1 MTQQKLYYLFRI
13 ATLGQPEQLGCS
25 VYSSIHDS
33 IMPSKLKFT
42 SRIAPDVNQVN
53 TLKMACLNST
63 SQKLSDK
70 IDKNAII
77 SEYNV
82 SCQKCGIKEK
92 VATITKG
99 EPTTIPTTIPTS
111 YPTISQLVR
120 GCSMKPSMN
129 HQYRVKDLKL
139 DHVIIKL
146 IKSSKSF
153 LTDEDITN
161 LSEVDSLYREM
172 ISDVAELKN
181 LDFCTLR
188 EPRLGYAE
196 QTEIQSSRVDMATA
210 CAVHYS
216 LHPGMVIRYIKGEYV
231 GENRNVLKILND
243 ISSHVDETDTA
254 HIKRILT
261 QGCPSRLNFEETSDM
276 KASIIKKGNQVT
288 FRMHPEIVTK
298 TMNKEDRHSHVLP
311 VKLWVLHF
319 SPWCRHTAQG
329 MLIKPGKNPRVIFD
343 ASTKSHPHEVVLNDM
358 TSTEFEANIT
368 FGRAK
373 LKLLQR
379 IYNLRVSHPKR
390 KIYLALADIC
400 ACFRFPRVHA
410 DLTGAFGFMAER
422 LYFLATSMVFGST
435 ASASSWEPFR
445 RAIEGLIIEY
455 STRPD
460 LISKHKHLL
469 DMLKWEDEDTMA
481 IDDFVKAVAC
491 PLNPGLPDL
500 DEFLEAYIYVD
511 DILGSAVGKFNIL
524 RLLAATIEAIFVV
537 CGRANI
543 EVRQCSL
550 SLEKWLELVVGS
562 IQTVLGLTVDTNRLT
577 VAITKEYRDQVSE
590 LITLH
595 WPISRRIFKV
605 TDIQKLV
612 GKLARLGEGAPWIY
626 KIMSHI
632 YTSLAFALRQNKEL
646 LLVCSSKFREIVGNI
661 QRGNFF
667 GSHSEIARELNF
679 ALKTAA
685 RMVNHHKQFYFI
697 NETMRAE
704 IEFICQALREDY
716 WLNFEVPIAF
726 IIPRTPSAS
735 LFGDSSLRACG
746 GYSTT
751 LRTWWYLSFPD
762 FIIERTLLHLK
773 NNNDETF
780 ISINCLEYV
789 TIIINYCAAI
799 TAISEGN
806 IINDPHPV
814 VLCVT
819 DNISAKNWTTHTCK
833 KSIIGR
839 ALARFFCGLLIGSD
853 VGINATW
860 ISTVENKI
868 ADEISRIKKSTHDS
882 FSFQYD
888 FAKLQQDHAELR
900 HCCFFQPSQELL
912 SMIWD
917 ILLTRNSPDLN
928 KVRLLKQSGLGKL
941 NI

>member
-1 MTQQKLYYLFRI
+1 
-13 ATLGQPEQLGCS
+13 
-25 VYSSIHDS
+25 
-33 IMPSKLKFT
+33 
-42 SRIAPDVNQVN
+42 
-53 TLKMACLNST
+53 
-63 SQKLSDK
+63 
-70 IDKNAII
+70 
-77 SEYNV
+77 
-82 SCQKCGIKEK
+82 
-92 VATITKG
+92 
-99 EPTTIPTTIPTS
+99 
-111 YPTISQLVR
+111 
-120 GCSMKPSMN
+120 
-129 HQYRVKDLKL
+129 
-139 DHVIIKL
+139 
-146 IKSSKSF
+146 
-153 LTDEDITN
+153 
-161 LSEVDSLYREM
+161 
-172 ISDVAELKN
+172 
-181 LDFCTLR
+181 
-188 EPRLGYAE
+188 
-196 QTEIQSSRVDMATA
+196 
-210 CAVHYS
+210 
-216 LHPGMVIRYIKGEYV
+216 
-231 GENRNVLKILND
+231 
-243 ISSHVDETDTA
+243 
-254 HIKRILT
+254 
-261 QGCPSRLNFEETSDM
+261 
-276 KASIIKKGNQVT
+276 
-288 FRMHPEIVTK
+288 
-298 TMNKEDRHSHVLP
+298 
-311 VKLWVLHF
+311 
-319 SPWCRHTAQG
+319 
-329 MLIKPGKNPRVIFD
+329 
-343 ASTKSHPHEVVLNDM
+343 
-358 TSTEFEANIT
+358 
-368 FGRAK
+368 
-373 LKLLQR
+373 
-379 IYNLRVSHPKR
+379 
-390 KIYLALADIC
+390 
-400 ACFRFPRVHA
+400 
-410 DLTGAFGFMAER
+410 
-422 LYFLATSMVFGST
+422 
-435 ASASSWEPFR
+435 
-445 RAIEGLIIEY
+445 
-455 STRPD
+455 
-460 LISKHKHLL
+460 
-469 DMLKWEDEDTMA
+469 
-481 IDDFVKAVAC
+481 
-491 PLNPGLPDL
+491 
-500 DEFLEAYIYVD
+500 
-511 DILGSAVGKFNIL
+511 
-524 RLLAATIEAIFVV
+524 V

-704 IEFICQALREDY
+704 IEFIHQALREDS
-716 WLNFEVPIAF
+716 WAKFEVPIAF

-860 ISTVENKI
+860 ISTFENKI

-900 HCCFFQPSQELL
+900 HCRFFQPSQELL